1 MISLKRTTLH
11 CALAFVTLWAG
22 AGFVAGVA
30 AQTTQTTSD
39 LSNVRPAIQV
49 EWLGQAGFRITTP
62 GGKLI
67 VVDPWIK
74 GGPKAPAK
82 YKDDLAALGKIDLLL
97 VSHGHVDH
105 LGDAPELAKMNK
117 TKLYGPA
124 DMVTPLVTIGA
135 LPSELGHRFNKSG
148 TVKPLDG
155 IKVTAVKAEHSSLI
169 VWPDAQGK
177 PVSYAAGEPIGF
189 IIELENGFKIWH
201 MGDTGLFSDMS
212 FIAQYYKPDLV
223 MIPSALQLKPH
234 DARYFG

>member
-1 MISLKRTTLH
+1 MISLKRTALH

-212 FIAQYYKPDLV
+212 FIAQYYN
-223 MIPSALQLKPH
+223 
-234 DARYFG
+234 R